1 MSDALPDIF
10 TSLSK
15 YHTIESHY
23 EILAAIKSDISESVL
38 RKGLQNPHLFGTAR
52 RYLLI
57 RNKIVVRDRLIDFVH
72 SEGELTRRLK
82 MVMYFLFMFR
92 DARYR
97 DFVCE
102 TVAGSSGKWS
112 RSVFESKHTSY
123 FAEAGGHKAFT
134 NLRQL
139 LFRIGILNERTMAVD
154 MGEVADWLPVA
165 LEIAAQHLPT
175 DSRTKLI
182 ASPHGFLIRNKLN
195 ALVNCTPEEVVRYAL
210 GGTYEDATDLL
221 PRIEGTAGSATRALT
236 TFKPWRRGQPGKR
249 QTHTIDFSVDPI
261 AFERA
266 NYQHWLLE
274 QLTAAALSSENTTI
288 STNQLVDML
297 AQQKSEAI
305 LFEMKSCNPTST
317 RSQIRRAISQLL
329 EYKFLHQE
337 ILPKKIHLCLVLE
350 RRPRGKTEWLLE
362 YLDFL
367 EIAVIWKKDTEEN
380 LICSSR
386 AYAMMRRF
394 GCHKNFTADK

>member
-1 MSDALPDIF
+1 VSDALPDVF

-23 EILAAIKSDISESVL
+23 EILSSIKSDITESAL
-38 RKGLQNPHLFGTAR
+38 RKGHQNPHLFGTAR

-57 RNKIVVRDRLIDFVH
+57 RNGIVVRDRLIDFVH

-82 MVMYFLFMFR
+82 LVMYFLFMFR
-92 DARYR
+92 DERYR
-97 DFVCE
+97 AFICE
-102 TVAGSSGKWS
+102 TVAGSNGKWN
-112 RSVFESKHTSY
+112 RSVFDARHTSY
-123 FAEAGGHKAFT
+123 FERAGGHKAFT

-139 LFRIGILNERTMAVD
+139 LFRIGILNERTTAID
-154 MGEVADWLPVA
+154 MGELEDWLPIA
-165 LEIAAQHLPT
+165 LEIAAQHLST
-175 DSRTKLI
+175 ESRTKLI

-195 ALVNCTPEEVVRYAL
+195 ALVNCTPDEIVRYAL

-221 PRIEGTAGSATRALT
+221 PRIEFTPSSATKALAS
-236 TFKPWRRGQPGKR
+236 FKPWRRGQPGKR
-249 QTHTIDFSVDPI
+249 QTQNIDFSVDPI

-274 QLTAAALSSENTTI
+274 QLTAAALSVDNITI

-305 LFEMKSCNPTST
+305 LFEMKSCNTTST
-317 RSQIRRAISQLL
+317 RSQIRRAISQML
-329 EYKFLHQE
+329 EYRFLYQDR
-337 ILPKKIHLCLVLE
+337 LPKRTHLCLVLE
-350 RRPRGKTEWLLE
+350 RRPHGKAEWLLN

-367 EIAVIWKKDTEEN
+367 GIAVIWKKDTEEN
-380 LICSSR
+380 LVCSPR
-386 AYAMMRRF
+386 AFALMRRF
-394 GCHKNFTADK
+394 GCHRNFTAGK